1 MRLRF
6 DPART
11 ALAAAVALSLSC
23 SGSSSPTPP
32 GPGPSVAPSV
42 APSTAPSV
50 APSASPTPS
59 TSSCALGRGSV
70 DTSCAR
76 HTAQHVEAVEAAI
89 DRLVQQKPEIFN
101 TAEQVGD
108 RGYRVLNQG
117 AYLQGVA
124 DQLVTAGYCAET
136 NGDTL
141 QVKNSQEFSEEY
153 DILLGSGHVR
163 RGVGTYRESCAP
175 AAFPLSAEE
184 LIAYVRV
191 HFFSIRCE
199 PGITVPSNGDNRLP
213 IGCTGFITATPKTK
227 DNLDVPEQL
236 IGKRIEWTLE
246 QETEV
251 IRLHDWPDQDFN
263 KTAVGLKPGH
273 WNLCA
278 TVKGFQGCQ
287 FGEVIE

>member
-1 MRLRF
+1 MRPNVRP
-6 DPART
+6 DHAS
-11 ALAAAVALSLSC
+11 LAAALVLSLSC
-23 SGSSSPTPP
+23 GGSSPSQP
-32 GPGPSVAPSV
+32 GPGPSTAPSV
-42 APSTAPSV
+42 APSTAPS
-50 APSASPTPS
+50 ATPSASPTPS
-59 TSSCALGRGSV
+59 ANSCPIGRGSV

-76 HTAQHVEAVEAAI
+76 HTAQHVAAVEGAI
-89 DRLVQQKPEIFN
+89 DRLVAQKPELFN
-101 TAEQVGD
+101 LGD
-108 RGYRVLNQG
+108 VNGPNGYKILNIP

-124 DQLVTAGYCAET
+124 DQLVAANYCAES

-141 QVKNSQEFSEEY
+141 QVKNSQEVSEEY
-153 DILLGSGHVR
+153 DIVLGTGHIR
-163 RGVGTYRESCAP
+163 RGAGTYRESCSP

-213 IGCTGFITATPKTK
+213 LGCTGFITATPKTK

-246 QETEV
+246 QEGEV
-251 IRLHDWPDQDFN
+251 VRLHDWPDQPFN
-263 KTAVGLKPGH
+263 KTAVGIKPGH

-287 FGEVIE
+287 FGEVTLQ